1 MAFVNSPKVTLIKST
16 PECLKLTMA
25 NVNVSH
31 ANALRRIMLSDIP
44 VAVLKSPVITINTSR
59 MNNEIL
65 KQRLRCVPVHMLPD
79 QREQYQVYLH
89 VKNLSQTVLEVT
101 TNDFKLI
108 SLSPLLDLTMSTT
121 NTLPLIE
128 DVFPPADPGITKKY
142 FDKLYY
148 ILLLRLLPEEEIELN
163 CPIEV
168 DHHSND
174 GSFNVVSEL
183 GFQHTQVGLDV
194 LQQLRKEKQ
203 KLLQNEFPHDDA
215 AVQSLLLDWDKI
227 DAKRHTVPDS
237 FDFSICSAGAFTNKS
252 ILMKAILIMLDKLEH
267 FLKKSP
273 ALWSKQDV
281 AVTNVEHCFHVS
293 LDGKDDTLGR
303 VLEYHLLEMYYEKDK
318 RLSFC
323 SYNAPHPHLNE
334 SYIRLVFNSHASAQ
348 TLHECL
354 ETTVSKAKTIY
365 MHLYTLMEKLI

>member
-203 KLLQNEFPHDDA
+203 KLLQDEFPHDDA

-281 AVTNVEHCFHVS
+281 LVTNVEHCFHVS

>member
-163 CPIEV
+163 CPVEV

-203 KLLQNEFPHDDA
+203 KLLQDEFPHDDA